1 MTFEPLFMT
10 SRVVVAVYR
19 TLSTTVLLYY
29 LIKRMKEKR
38 PPRDRLGERYP

>member
-19 TLSTTVLLYY
+19 TVSTTVLLYY

-38 PPRDRLGERYP
+38 PPRDRLGERY

>member
-38 PPRDRLGERYP
+38 PPRDRLGERY

>member
-19 TLSTTVLLYY
+19 TVSTTVQLYY

>member
-19 TLSTTVLLYY
+19 TLSTMVLLYY

-38 PPRDRLGERYP
+38 PPRDRLGERY

>member
-1 MTFEPLFMT
+1 MTFDPLFMT

-38 PPRDRLGERYP
+38 PPRDRLGERY